1 MQFLSLT
8 GSTVPSVVNKKQKYK
23 KIKKYKIK
31 IQNYK
36 TENPKNSKTFKHKKN
51 IKHKQNQNIY
61 CKICTLKDARAW
73 PPRNSYTIE

>member
-23 KIKKYKIK
+23 KITKYKIK

-36 TENPKNSKTFKHKKN
+36 TENPKK
-51 IKHKQNQNIY
+51 
-61 CKICTLKDARAW
+61 
-73 PPRNSYTIE
+73 